1 MYKFVTILLLH
12 YGADCTI
19 MDNTVYRTT
28 EKEKNMA
35 EVKEREELSQAQG
48 TETAAVQAAESA
60 PAKVPLKEKWKAMPR
75 KKRRKIVRLVIL
87 LLVLAVIGGI
97 LYKVLGGKQE
107 GESEI
112 ITDVVQYG
120 SITSIVDGSGLA
132 KAKSSETITL
142 TTAGTVLD
150 VLVAE
155 GDMVTAGT
163 PLFTID
169 SPAAET
175 AVQKARSNLE
185 GYQKQLNQAEKDI
198 AGLNLS
204 ALYPGKLLE
213 TVTLN
218 PGDSITKGQK
228 VAVLADDTRLRLT
241 QYYSYAYAGELYAG
255 QTVDVSVPALMS
267 TIPGRIEAVHMVSR
281 ITAEGS
287 KLFSAEII
295 LENEGALTAE
305 MAASATVNVGGETVY
320 PYEPGKLEYYRTGD
334 LNSTVS
340 GTVISSGLV
349 DYLQGSAGQVLV
361 VIDGEES
368 ESELFTIQQN
378 LETARE
384 ELETAEKN
392 LANCKAVAPIDGMV
406 IGLTV
411 QPGAEIAANTT
422 IVTISDTSTI
432 TVSAN
437 VDERNISYIKP
448 GMMVDLNQW
457 GNPAM
462 GIVETVS
469 MSSTVNNGVAT
480 YPVTISADNSEG
492 TIQVNS
498 YLDYSLTASENDN
511 CLILPLQ
518 CVRTVST
525 EEGETL
531 QVVYVSG
538 SKPDNAV
545 ENVMVDEQIPEG
557 YWAVPVE
564 IGISDNYNV
573 EIRSG
578 VEEGTEVFTQ
588 MQSMYGW

>member
-1 MYKFVTILLLH
+1 MS
-12 YGADCTI
+12 
-19 MDNTVYRTT
+19 
-28 EKEKNMA
+28 
-35 EVKEREELSQAQG
+35 EVKEREELSQTQTA
-48 TETAAVQAAESA
+48 ETPAVQAAENA

-75 KKRRKIVRLVIL
+75 KKRRRIVRLGIL
-87 LLVLAVIGGI
+87 LLVLALVGGGV
-97 LYKVLGGKQE
+97 YKLLGGKQE
-107 GESEI
+107 GENQI
-112 ITDVVQYG
+112 ITDVVHYG
-120 SITSIVDGSGLA
+120 SITSVVDGSGLTR
-132 KAKSSETITL
+132 AKSSETITL

-155 GDMVTAGT
+155 GDVVTAGT

-204 ALYPGKLLE
+204 AGYPGKLLE

-218 PGDSITKGQK
+218 PGDTISKGQK

-241 QYYSYAYAGELYAG
+241 QYYSYAYSGELYAG

-281 ITAEGS
+281 ITSEGS

-295 LENEGALTAE
+295 LDNEGALTAE
-305 MAASATVNVGGETVY
+305 MAASATVNVNGETVY

-334 LNSTVS
+334 LTSTVS
-340 GTVISSGLV
+340 GTVISSSLV
-349 DYLQGSAGQVLV
+349 DYLQVSTGQVLV
-361 VIDGEES
+361 TIDGEES

-378 LETARE
+378 LESAQE

-392 LANCKAVAPIDGMV
+392 LANCNATAPIDGMV
-406 IGLTV
+406 IGLTI
-411 QPGAEIAANTT
+411 QPGDEIAANTT
-422 IVTISDTSTI
+422 VVTISDTSTI

-448 GMMVDLNQW
+448 GMMVNLDQW
-457 GNPAM
+457 GTPAM
-462 GIVETVS
+462 GTVETVS

-480 YPVTISADNSEG
+480 YPITISADNAEG
-492 TIQVNS
+492 SIQVNS
-498 YLDYSLTASENDN
+498 YINYNLTASENDN

-578 VEEGTEVFTQ
+578 VEDGTEVFTQ
-588 MQSMYGW
+588 MQSMYGMGGGVMVG

>member
-1 MYKFVTILLLH
+1 
-12 YGADCTI
+12 
-19 MDNTVYRTT
+19 
-28 EKEKNMA
+28 MA
-35 EVKEREELSQAQG
+35 EVKEREELSQG
-48 TETAAVQAAESA
+48 TETAAVREAESA
-60 PAKVPLKEKWKAMPR
+60 PARVPLKEKWKAMPR
-75 KKRRKIVRLVIL
+75 KKRRRIIRLVIL

-97 LYKVLGGKQE
+97 LYKLFGGKKE
-107 GESEI
+107 GESQI
-112 ITDVVQYG
+112 LTDVVQYG
-120 SITSIVDGSGLA
+120 SITSVVDGSGLTR
-132 KAKSSETITL
+132 AKSSETITL
-142 TTAGTVLD
+142 TTTGTVLD

-155 GDMVTAGT
+155 GDVVTAGT

-185 GYQKQLNQAEKDI
+185 GYQKQLSQAEKDI

-218 PGDSITKGQK
+218 PGDTITKGQK

-334 LNSTVS
+334 LTSTVS

-349 DYLQGSAGQVLV
+349 DYLQVSAGQVLV
-361 VIDGEES
+361 TIDGEES

-392 LANCKAVAPIDGMV
+392 LANCQATAPIDGMV
-406 IGLTV
+406 IGLSI

-422 IVTISDTSTI
+422 LVTISDTSTI

-448 GMMVDLNQW
+448 GMMVDLDQW
-457 GNPAM
+457 GTPAF
-462 GIVETVS
+462 GTVETVS

-480 YPVTISADNSEG
+480 YPITISADNSEG

-498 YLDYSLTASENDN
+498 YINYSLTASENDN

-531 QVVYVSG
+531 QVVYVAG
-538 SKPDNAV
+538 SKPDSAV
-545 ENVMVDEQIPEG
+545 ENVMADEMIPEG

-588 MQSMYGW
+588 MQSMYGMGGMGVMIG